1 MVLQTVFSNNLNPAT
16 GSLTARFMNA
26 TAFYIDAP
34 LLNAEMEI
42 DVFLQVY
49 FPSQSGERLRN
60 LPLGKLK
67 DGIIKLNET
76 DTETVVPIPNEF
88 VDSGLEMALFF
99 LSSDETFIEVYI
111 LGKDCTLCN
120 LDLKIDAILENLE
133 TIGSEDFADNLLQF
147 AIDNLLPILIQNLL
161 PGVNGLITSALT
173 NLVLPAIQ
181 NLLPGGVPALPA
193 AAANNIALTGSTVAF
208 GSAPPT
214 TNNNTNIRF
223 F

>member
-1 MVLQTVFSNNLNPAT
+1 VVLQTVFSDNLNPAT
-16 GSLTARFMNA
+16 GNLTERFQNA

-34 LLNAEMEI
+34 LLDAEMEI

-49 FPSQSGERLRN
+49 FPAASKERLRN
-60 LPLGKLK
+60 LALGKLK
-67 DGIIKLNET
+67 DGQITLNET

-99 LSSDETFIEVYI
+99 LPSDEIFLEVYV

-161 PGVNGLITSALT
+161 PGVSGLITSALT
-173 NLVLPAIQ
+173 NLILPAIQ
-181 NLLPGGVPALPA
+181 NALPGGGTPALPA
-193 AAANNIALTGSTVAF
+193 GVNSIALTGSTVAVA
-208 GSAPPT
+208 SAPPPI
-214 TNNNTNIRF
+214 NNNSNIRF
-223 F
+223 S